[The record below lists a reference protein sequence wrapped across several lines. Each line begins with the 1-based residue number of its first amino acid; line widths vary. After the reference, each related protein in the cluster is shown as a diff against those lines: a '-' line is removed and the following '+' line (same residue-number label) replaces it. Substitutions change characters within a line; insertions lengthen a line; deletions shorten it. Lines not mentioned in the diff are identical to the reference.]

1 MATLYNLQKRRSPEL
16 EDSQVSLPVKEKT
29 LLLSSRGITYRHR
42 HLLNDFHNLLPN
54 TKKDCK
60 FDSKSK
66 LHHLVEIAD
75 LHECSNIVYFEGRKK
90 RDLYVWMAG
99 SCLTTGNT
107 GPTVKFHV
115 ENIHTMEELNMIGN
129 AIKGSRAILSFDL
142 NFEDSTKGYLGVIK
156 EVLVNVFSTPKGHK
170 RVKKYIDRTVSFTL
184 ADGKIWV
191 RHYQI
196 VEKEDGMSLL
206 EIGPRFVM
214 TPICILEG
222 SFSGPVIFENKEFV
236 SPNQVRALMK
246 VQKSDRYRG
255 RVEDGVKRKVKKMQ
269 TKLEMDPLAN
279 EVLFR

>member
-1 MATLYNLQKRRSPEL
+1 MATLYNLQKRRSPEP
-16 EDSQVSLPVKEKT
+16 EDSPPSFPTKEKT

-42 HLLNDFHNLLPN
+42 HLLNDFHSLLPN
-54 TKKDCK
+54 SKKDCK

-99 SCLTTGNT
+99 SCLTAENT

-142 NFEDSTKGYLGVIK
+142 NFEGSTKYLGVIK
-156 EVLVNVFSTPKGHK
+156 EILVNVFSTPKGHK
-170 RVKKYIDRTVSFTL
+170 RAKKYIDRTVSFTL

-236 SPNQVRALMK
+236 RALMK

-255 RVEDGVKRKVKKMQ
+255 RVEDGVKRKVKKMK
-269 TKLEMDPLAN
+269 TKLEIDPLSN
-279 EVLFR
+279 EVLFA